1 MTEQNAGE
9 TSWTGIPSVAPG
21 EAFSPYPM
29 TLLALKFHPLG
40 FAAFHAVGGVALT
53 LLGHPLIGLLAFIA
67 CSTMDFSV
75 QREVD
80 GLIRDVLDTD
90 HKAGLRR
97 LAIMCAMRSAFVL
110 TAPLCVAMLDLSMAA
125 AICLGLT
132 CCMLILLAYSC
143 GSFAR
148 LVFWGASIPALLA
161 MGTIGFFVQPMQ
173 AAAIAA
179 SMLTLIASMTLISI
193 VTAKSVGEWNKSHDA
208 NLSMIAET
216 EAAWQRAEG
225 ERVAAEAAR
234 EEARRANSAK
244 STFLATMSHEIRTPM
259 NGVLGMAELLRR
271 DEADPKQVQRLDTLI
286 QSGEYLLSILNDI
299 LDVSKIDAG
308 RLELAPQAEDL
319 PAFLDHLINFWGAR
333 ADEKG
338 LTLRL
343 QAAELPRFVW
353 MDALRLRQV
362 MFNLVGNALKFTE
375 EGGVVVSAKAQEIS
389 EGRVML
395 RLSVTDTGPGIAEA
409 DLPMLFERFSQAE
422 DTSVRRFGGTGLG
435 LSIAKQ
441 LVELMGGRVW
451 VESKTG
457 LGSRFNIEA
466 PFDFAQDPG
475 KAEPAPAA
483 ASVEDPA
490 DLRILAVDDNAVNLL
505 VLEQLLA
512 AFDLSIDKASS
523 GSEALDRLDHA
534 PYDLVL
540 MDIQMPGMSGIE
552 VLQRLRATS
561 GPNRAIPVIALT
573 ADVASGGRE
582 RYIALGFDDQASK
595 PIQLNA
601 LIETMTRVLAAPSRE
616 TPAKAAANAA

>member
-1 MTEQNAGE
+1 
-9 TSWTGIPSVAPG
+9 
-21 EAFSPYPM
+21 
-29 TLLALKFHPLG
+29 
-40 FAAFHAVGGVALT
+40 
-53 LLGHPLIGLLAFIA
+53 
-67 CSTMDFSV
+67 
-75 QREVD
+75 
-80 GLIRDVLDTD
+80 
-90 HKAGLRR
+90 
-97 LAIMCAMRSAFVL
+97 
-110 TAPLCVAMLDLSMAA
+110 
-125 AICLGLT
+125 
-132 CCMLILLAYSC
+132 
-143 GSFAR
+143 
-148 LVFWGASIPALLA
+148 
-161 MGTIGFFVQPMQ
+161 
-173 AAAIAA
+173 
-179 SMLTLIASMTLISI
+179 
-193 VTAKSVGEWNKSHDA
+193 
-208 NLSMIAET
+208 
-216 EAAWQRAEG
+216 
-225 ERVAAEAAR
+225 
-234 EEARRANSAK
+234 
-244 STFLATMSHEIRTPM
+244 
-259 NGVLGMAELLRR
+259 
-271 DEADPKQVQRLDTLI
+271 
-286 QSGEYLLSILNDI
+286 
-299 LDVSKIDAG
+299 
-308 RLELAPQAEDL
+308 
-319 PAFLDHLINFWGAR
+319 
-333 ADEKG
+333 
-338 LTLRL
+338 
-343 QAAELPRFVW
+343 

-466 PFDFAQDPG
+466 PFDLAQDPG

-552 VLQRLRATS
+552 VIQVLRQKPATATT
-561 GPNRAIPVIALT
+561 PIIAVT
-573 ADVASGGRE
+573 ALAMPGDRE
-582 RYIALGFDDQASK
+582 RCLLAGADDYLSK
-595 PIQLNA
+595 PLHMRG
-601 LIETMTRVLAAPSRE
+601 LLETILRYLR
-616 TPAKAAANAA
+616 